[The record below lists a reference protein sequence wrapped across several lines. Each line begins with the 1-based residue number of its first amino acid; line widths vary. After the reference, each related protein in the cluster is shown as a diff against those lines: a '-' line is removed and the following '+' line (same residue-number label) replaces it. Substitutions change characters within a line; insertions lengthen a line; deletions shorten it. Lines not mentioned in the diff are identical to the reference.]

1 MVPTPPPAA
10 GGVAPQGPGQVGHDH
25 VRAEHAGSTASVRF
39 GQYPPAR
46 RTLLHISD
54 THLLAHNAPLAGR
67 FDTAANLARTLEAAE
82 ATGIRPDAIVFTGD
96 LTDLGEPEAYTAL
109 RAAAEPVAERLGAPV
124 VWVAGNHDERPALR
138 RDLLGLEPTEHP
150 VTGVWDLGGLRL
162 IALDSSVPGWHH
174 GDLDGAQLEWLASE
188 LSTPA
193 PLGTI
198 LALHHPPLPSHVP
211 LFDILELRDQHRLA
225 AVIAGTDVRAILAGH
240 LHYST
245 SGTFAGV
252 PVSVA
257 AATCYTMNLARA
269 AVDVNGMDAGQSF
282 HLVHVYDDTIT
293 HAVVPVVDAPT
304 GDFFSAEWVER
315 MSRLTPE
322 QRLEEFSRKRR

>member
-1 MVPTPPPAA
+1 MAALPIPT
-10 GGVAPQGPGQVGHDH
+10 
-25 VRAEHAGSTASVRF
+25 GSVSF

-46 RTLLHISD
+46 RTLLHLSD
-54 THLLAHNAPLAGR
+54 THLLGGNAPLGGR
-67 FDTAANLARTLEAAE
+67 FDTAANLTHTLRAAE

-96 LTDLGEPEAYTAL
+96 LTDLGEPEAYRAL
-109 RAAAEPVAERLGAPV
+109 RDAVEPFAERLGAPV
-124 VWVAGNHDERPALR
+124 VWVAGNHDERTALR
-138 RDLLGLEPTEHP
+138 RDLLDLEPTEEP

-162 IALDSSVPGWHH
+162 IALDSTVPGWHH
-174 GDLDGAQLEWLASE
+174 GDLDEMQLAWLRGLLAE
-188 LSTPA
+188 PA

-198 LALHHPPLPSHVP
+198 IALHHPPLPSHVP
-211 LFDILELRDQHRLA
+211 LFDILELRDQGRLA
-225 AVIAGTDVRAILAGH
+225 DAIAGTDVRAILAGH

-257 AATCYTMNLARA
+257 AATCYTMNLARP
-269 AVDVNGMDAGQSF
+269 AVEVNGMDAGQSF
-282 HLVHVYDDTIT
+282 HLVHVYDGTIT

-304 GDFFSAEWVER
+304 GDYFSAEWFER

-322 QRLEEFSRKRR
+322 QRLEEFSRKRA

>member
-1 MVPTPPPAA
+1 MTPAA
-10 GGVAPQGPGQVGHDH
+10 
-25 VRAEHAGSTASVRF
+25 SVQL

-46 RTLLHISD
+46 RTLLHLSD
-54 THLLAHNAPLAGR
+54 THLLAGNRPLGGR
-67 FDTAANLARTLEAAE
+67 FDTAANLVRTLEAAE
-82 ATGIRPDAIVFTGD
+82 ATGIRPHAVVFTGD
-96 LTDLGEPEAYTAL
+96 LTDLGEPEAYAAL
-109 RAAAEPVAERLGAPV
+109 RAIVEPFAERLGAPV
-124 VWVAGNHDERPALR
+124 VWIAGNHDERPELR
-138 RDLLGLEPTEHP
+138 RSLLDLEPTQEP
-150 VTGVWDLGGLRL
+150 VTGVWDLDGLRL
-162 IALDSSVPGWHH
+162 IALDSTVPGWHH
-174 GDLDGAQLEWLASE
+174 GDLDTRQLEWLREVLAV
-188 LSTPA
+188 PA

-211 LFDILELRDQHRLA
+211 LFDILELRDQGRFA
-225 AVIAGTDVRAILAGH
+225 EAIAGTDVRAILAGH

-257 AATCYTMNLARA
+257 AASCYTMNLARP

-304 GDFFSAEWVER
+304 GDYFSAEWLER

-322 QRLEEFSRKRR
+322 ERLEAFSRKRP